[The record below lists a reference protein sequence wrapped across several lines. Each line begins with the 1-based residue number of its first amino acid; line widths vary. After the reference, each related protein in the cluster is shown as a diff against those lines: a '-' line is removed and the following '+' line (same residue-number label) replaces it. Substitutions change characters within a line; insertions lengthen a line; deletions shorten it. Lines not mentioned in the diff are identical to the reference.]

1 MAHIVLTRPLGQS
14 MRLGEL
20 LSQQLPELKQIQL
33 PLLSIVPNESSQDA
47 KRLQDLL
54 PNIHL
59 AVFVSPN
66 AIECTMRLLKA
77 DWPTTVPIAVVGGGS
92 VEALERRGITVENGY
107 QIYYPKEPENW
118 DSEGLW
124 AELKKASVDWANQH
138 ILFLKGAGGRAW
150 LSEQFLRDGAQIH
163 HLETYRRVPLS
174 KDAPVW
180 HTLKTVSP
188 EETACLMTSSEGVRH
203 MTDVL
208 KEMQPWGQEWLN
220 LATMICSHPRIAQTA
235 QELGFKKVEC
245 CNAGDNQLVLA
256 AQRWVQQLK

>member
-1 MAHIVLTRPLGQS
+1 MAQIVLTRPLGQS

-33 PLLSIVPNESSQDA
+33 PLLSIVPNENPQDA

-92 VEALERRGITVENGY
+92 VEALERRGITSENGY
-107 QIYYPKEPENW
+107 QIYYPQEPENW

-124 AELKKASVDWANQH
+124 AELQKTSMSWAGKH

-150 LSEQFLRDGAQIH
+150 LSEQFLRSGAQIH

-180 HTLKTVSP
+180 QTLKNAEAKSS
-188 EETACLMTSSEGVRH
+188 ACLITSSEGLRH
-203 MTDVL
+203 LADVL
-208 KEMQPWGQEWLN
+208 KDSLPWGQEWLN
-220 LATMICSHPRIAQTA
+220 VATMICSHPRIAQTA
-235 QELGFKKVEC
+235 EELGFKKVEC
-245 CNAGDNQLVLA
+245 CHAGDNQLVLA
-256 AQRWVQQLK
+256 SQRWVQQLK

>member
-33 PLLSIVPNESSQDA
+33 PLLSIVPNENPQDA
-47 KRLQDLL
+47 KRLGELL
-54 PNIHL
+54 PSIDL

-66 AIECTMRLLKA
+66 AIECAMRLLQA
-77 DWPTTVPIAVVGGGS
+77 DWPRAVPIAVVGGGS
-92 VEALERRGITVENGY
+92 VDALERRGITVENGY
-107 QIYYPKEPENW
+107 QMYYPKEPENW

-124 AELKKASVDWANQH
+124 AELKKTGINWAKRH

-150 LSEQFLRDGAQIH
+150 LSEQFLREGAQIH

-180 HTLKTVSP
+180 QALKTVAP
-188 EETACLMTSSEGVRH
+188 EKTACLMTSSEAVRH
-203 MTDVL
+203 FTEVL
-208 KEMQPWGQEWLN
+208 QELQPWGQEWLN
-220 LATMICSHPRIAQTA
+220 LATLICSHPRIAQTA
-235 QELGFKKVEC
+235 EELGFKKVEC